1 MGDSTPETQVPASGS
16 RLTVTIRD
24 IAFGGEGVARVDD
37 FVIFV
42 PFVVVGEGA
51 AAR

>member
-1 MGDSTPETQVPASGS
+1 MSITSEDAVKLSVGS
-16 RLTVTIRD
+16 RVVVTIHD

-42 PFVVVGEGA
+42 PFVNGS
-51 AAR
+51 